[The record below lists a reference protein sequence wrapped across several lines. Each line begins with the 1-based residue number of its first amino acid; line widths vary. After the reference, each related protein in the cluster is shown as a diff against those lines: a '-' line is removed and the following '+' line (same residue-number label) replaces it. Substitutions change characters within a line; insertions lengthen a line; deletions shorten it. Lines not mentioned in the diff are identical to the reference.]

1 MRKRSRA
8 EGARDAIALLL
19 EDHRRLA
26 TMFEDY
32 EALVALEGAD
42 DDKERLSAQ
51 ACAELALHMQIE
63 EETFYPAV
71 RAALDDEDRLDEAGD
86 GHQGARELMRR
97 LECME
102 ADDRRYDATVKL
114 LGERVVRH
122 FGEEQDEILPRAGK
136 ARLDFGALG
145 LEMLALRR
153 ALLAETKL
161 AEAPGVED
169 GMRAARQAADHDG
182 KPARNRRG
190 G

>member
-1 MRKRSRA
+1 MRKRTERA
-8 EGARDAIALLL
+8 QDAIALLL

-32 EALVALEGAD
+32 EALAALEGAE

-51 ACAELALHMQIE
+51 ACAELALHMQVE
-63 EETFYPAV
+63 EEVFYPAV
-71 RAALDDEDRLDEAGD
+71 RAALTDGDRLDEAGG

-145 LEMLALRR
+145 LKMLALKR

-169 GMRAARQAADHDG
+169 GMRAARQAADLEG
-182 KPARNRRG
+182 KPARRAR
-190 G
+190 